1 LVLTVALM
9 IGLGEGLSALFALTR
24 DTTLAEGGRLMR
36 GSLLS
41 LTLVQAAAM
50 GTALLLGL
58 RLMDPD
64 WSFGSPPEG
73 PASTVRSRARGP
85 ASTVRSRARGP
96 ASTLPEALSMRPV
109 SARTL
114 GLSLLAGVCLQ
125 FPLTELSN
133 VLHGHVFGP
142 DPIEQQLALQNLL
155 EARTL
160 GQGVLVIVCIA
171 GVIPLMEEFLFRGI
185 FLFGLSRRYGPA
197 FGVLLSAVLFGVVH
211 LGAVPALY
219 ATVAGLLLGWLAL
232 GTRSV
237 WPGVAL
243 HGAFNAVPVLLP
255 EHLLAIRG
263 FNVPTVD
270 TEHLAPYL
278 VWPPL
283 ALGLLL
289 VFAAHRLERAAVPDG
304 PHE

>member
-1 LVLTVALM
+1 MSARPQRSLSLFGAVALLVLTVALM
-9 IGLGEGLSALFALTR
+9 IGLGEGLAAFYAFGR
-24 DTTLAEGGRLMR
+24 DTALAEGERHLR

-64 WSFGSPPEG
+64 SE
-73 PASTVRSRARGP
+73 
-85 ASTVRSRARGP
+85 
-96 ASTLPEALSMRPV
+96 LPEALSMRPV
-109 SARTL
+109 SPLTL
-114 GLSLLAGVCLQ
+114 GLCLAAGACLQ

-133 VLHGHVFGP
+133 VLHASVFGP

-155 EARTL
+155 EARSL
-160 GQGVLVIVCIA
+160 GQGLLVIVCIA

-185 FLFGLSRRYGPA
+185 FLFGLSRRYGGP
-197 FGVLLSAVLFGVVH
+197 FGVLFSAVLFGVVH

-219 ATVAGLLLGWLAL
+219 ASVAGLLLGWLAL
-232 GTRSV
+232 TTRSV

-243 HGAFNAVPVLLP
+243 HAAFNAVPVLLP
-255 EHLLAIRG
+255 ERVISVRG
-263 FNVPTVD
+263 FNVPSVAP
-270 TEHLAPYL
+270 EHLPHSL

-283 ALGLLL
+283 VVGLLL
-289 VFAAHRLERAAVPDG
+289 LVAVWRIQSTEQADSAHAHVGDDD
-304 PHE
+304 HE